1 MYYNLLHSYGSTVIA
16 TKRSVWNLSEF
27 FRLRNEAEV
36 VHLIWV

>member
-1 MYYNLLHSYGSTVIA
+1 MYCNLLHSYGLTVIA